1 MSETKD
7 TSRDNSF
14 IDEKDGAGSSELVHE
29 DKIRR
34 LDVGLALLQGHTDDP
49 PVSPE
54 ESKRIRRKI
63 DWHLLPLLCLIYM
76 GKLKL
81 LLPCYIQSLTNY
93 LNSSIY

>member
-14 IDEKDGAGSSELVHE
+14 IDEKDGPGTSELVH
-29 DKIRR
+29 DDNIKR
-34 LDVGLALLQGHTDDP
+34 LDVGLALLQGHTEDP

-63 DWHLLPLLCLIYM
+63 DWHLLPLLCMIYT
-76 GKLKL
+76 GEL
-81 LLPCYIQSLTNY
+81 
-93 LNSSIY
+93 